1 MHRSQLLQH
10 LGAARGVECP
20 SQHLVSISEQ
30 LKHLEV
36 ALMVTPRY
44 VRRDAI
50 KFIEN
55 AFAIPLKSR
64 LPKLTENLPV

>member
-1 MHRSQLLQH
+1 MHRSHLPQH
-10 LGAARGVECP
+10 LGAARGVKCP
-20 SQHLVSISEQ
+20 SQHFVSISEQ
-30 LKHLEV
+30 LAHLEI
-36 ALMVTPRY
+36 ALMVTPRH

>member
-10 LGAARGVECP
+10 LRAARGVECP

-64 LPKLTENLPV
+64 LPKPTENLPV